1 MKYAKL
7 GDTEIPAIALG
18 TWSWGTGING
28 GNQIFGN
35 SYGEEDLKPVFELA
49 MKQGFNLWDT
59 AAVYGM
65 GAAEKILGS
74 YIKDNPNVI
83 LSTKFTPLG
92 LQTRKA
98 VGRFLKKSCCRLGV
112 EQVDLYWVHSPANV
126 QKWTKELI
134 PLLKRG
140 KAKHVG
146 VSNHNLEQVKEADH
160 ILKQVGFKLSAV
172 QNHYSLLYRVS
183 EETGI
188 LKWCE
193 ENQVVFFSYM
203 VLEQGALTGKYDGEH
218 PFKRGTRRAK
228 AFPVEVLNQIQGLL
242 KGLRDLGEQYKATPA
257 QITIAW
263 ALAKGT
269 VPIIGVT
276 KKEQVEDLS
285 KAFEIDLTAKEVEGL
300 ERLAKDA
307 GVNVKASWEN

>member
-1 MKYAKL
+1 M
-7 GDTEIPAIALG
+7 
-18 TWSWGTGING
+18 
-28 GNQIFGN
+28 
-35 SYGEEDLKPVFELA
+35 
-49 MKQGFNLWDT
+49 
-59 AAVYGM
+59 
-65 GAAEKILGS
+65 
-74 YIKDNPNVI
+74 
-83 LSTKFTPLG
+83 
-92 LQTRKA
+92 
-98 VGRFLKKSCCRLGV
+98 
-112 EQVDLYWVHSPANV
+112 
-126 QKWTKELI
+126 
-134 PLLKRG
+134 
-140 KAKHVG
+140 
-146 VSNHNLEQVKEADH
+146 
-160 ILKQVGFKLSAV
+160 
-172 QNHYSLLYRVS
+172 LYRVS

-257 QITIAW
+257 QIAIAW

-285 KAFEIDLTAKEVEGL
+285 KTFEIELTAKEVEGL
-300 ERLAKDA
+300 ERLAKDI